1 MSEEQQQQQPK
12 QEPQQQTADEKIVSL
27 KLQLPEAEDRLE
39 IPCSVDDSL
48 FDIVETLKVLP
59 STREYTSYQ
68 LKVDDKAYGEETI
81 ISELVKDNE
90 DTILISL
97 VLLPYNEIT
106 ARKHVIA
113 TREYAG
119 LESKDDAFAEIS
131 GVCAGASTYA
141 DLGLDENKPAT
152 QEEGKEKEEKES
164 VGDNKQDNNDAIELS
179 EKEKEQL
186 SNLVSEISDLKQNLD
201 VVAAK
206 PNIKTSPAL
215 RSLYLSQWSPSDLSR
230 KVAGDLFYLQAQTLE
245 GEIFNITAHVSGFYV
260 NNSSNTKFDGS
271 LHSFNSTRVS
281 KHYSLISLLKS
292 LSPLFE
298 KQIEQNNL
306 ELSKHAV
313 ETYIVPN
320 TTTVT
325 SPWLVKSLEHLS
337 PDFGRSQY
345 NLLHGGIDGADL
357 QVDWNKD
364 YQLLKDIPKDTLTQ
378 RYSREQSLISTSS
391 SFRTAATKGAMAVVR
406 GEIDPINPEEE
417 SAYHIF
423 LRNGIFYSKAIDS
436 IGQFKSTGGNEA
448 ARSTV
453 AKDIAALKY
462 LNRYDLNGV
471 HSLLTTIVDYL
482 GHRIVCQA
490 PVPGIFQDNEDEN
503 AEPVQ
508 SVKYGFI
515 DDHSDVVADE
525 SFADQFKEV
534 GEAFHLKPHKIWNL
548 DGSKVVDVVT
558 SGYTKGT
565 KGTDNKSYIIDL
577 FRTTP
582 LDIEFIDENYDSSK
596 TDSYPHRETLLRH
609 EAIIEWIK
617 RETLLAVKK
626 ETERLEKEGKSNS
639 EIKETIG
646 VDNSLFLLNP
656 DAFSL
661 TDAPTAELAKE
672 LKADEDKVREVSK
685 FVNQVLVPEFIKE
698 MEKAQVYNA
707 IDGSHLSA
715 ILHEYGINIR
725 YLGKIATLAAERK
738 IEYLKEQEAKSVEI
752 EQSNQKAIEK
762 EEKEIAEKKAK
773 LESRLKARKEAAE
786 KGESIPDFKE
796 EEEKEAK
803 EAEEAEKKLS
813 SDLNTIPVPALL
825 DSLYE
830 ISVHEMISRAT
841 KHFLRKTLESVPLPL
856 APYVISHVHNCLL
869 VSKVNPDPEAPKLN
883 SLLADI
889 YKHVDLSILE
899 QDSKSITDSISKEVY
914 IRFRYTLPKNWTD
927 IIKADQLMRSI
938 ALKFGIQWRQRGYA
952 FTKEELDAR
961 IEQQKNAA
969 SAATSISAQNGK
981 YEDKHSRRKGRKSS
995 PKADVPTEIPVVSTT
1010 FTPEDIVCIVPVVKN
1025 SIFEST
1031 SVPDAWE
1038 AGVLKL
1044 SSQDESQV
1052 QEGSIFINQAVQFCE
1067 RLYGPVHNITATY
1080 LTKLGNLYAS
1090 SGAND
1095 DAIELLKKSFQIFE
1109 RCAGIDSFQ
1118 AALALSQLA
1127 NAYVSNRQIINA
1139 VKVYKRLLQYWILAF
1154 DEYHPNVITILTS
1167 VAVILMK
1174 LEMTADAIKVFTT
1187 TLKLSDDINGELS
1200 QQSSFFRYQLSQLLL
1215 SDKKFK
1221 EALEC
1226 AEKSFEGFK
1235 ATLGLEDKSTVDARK
1250 LTIGL
1255 KNYNEY
1261 MKFQAKNLQ
1270 EKEQEARKL
1279 EQQQHIKAKQALK
1292 AKQVNPDPEIANKSI
1307 DDIVAF
1313 ISGSTPG
1320 GKKKKNNKKKNSK
1333 K

>member
-1 MSEEQQQQQPK
+1 MSEEQQEQQQ
-12 QEPQQQTADEKIVSL
+12 QQQAVDEKIVSL
-27 KLQLPEAEDRLE
+27 KIQLPEVDERLE
-39 IPCSVDDSL
+39 IPCSVEDSL

-68 LKVDDKAYGEETI
+68 LKIDGKAYGEETI
-81 ISELVKDNE
+81 ISELVKENA
-90 DTILISL
+90 DTIYISL
-97 VLLPYNEIT
+97 VFSPYNEIT

-113 TREYAG
+113 AREYAG

-131 GVCAGASTYA
+131 GVCSGASTYE
-141 DLGLDENKPAT
+141 DLGL
-152 QEEGKEKEEKES
+152 EESTSAAPPTGEEVE
-164 VGDNKQDNNDAIELS
+164 G
-179 EKEKEQL
+179 EKEKENEQEEKQSSEILKDFTVEQKSEL
-186 SNLVSEISDLKQNLD
+186 SKLVSEICDLKPDLK

-206 PNIKTSPAL
+206 PNHKTSPAL
-215 RSLYLSQWSPSDLSR
+215 RSLFFSQWCPSDLRR

-245 GEIFNITAHVSGFYV
+245 GEIFNITAHVSGFFV

-271 LHSFNSTRVS
+271 VHSFNSTRVV
-281 KHYSLISLLKS
+281 KNYSLISLLKS
-292 LSPLFE
+292 LSPMFE
-298 KQIEQNNL
+298 SQIEQNNI
-306 ELSKHAV
+306 ESSKHAI

-325 SPWLVKSLEHLS
+325 SPWLVKSLDSSS
-337 PDFGRSQY
+337 PDLGRSQY

-364 YQLLKDIPKDTLTQ
+364 YQLLRDIPKANLTQ

-391 SFRTAATKGAMAVVR
+391 SFTFAATKGAMAVVR

-417 SAYHIF
+417 SEYHIF

-436 IGQFKSTGGNEA
+436 IGQFKLTGGNEA

-453 AKDIAALKY
+453 AKDVAALKY
-462 LNRYDLNGV
+462 LNRYDIGGV

-515 DDHSDVVADE
+515 DDHSDVVTDE
-525 SFADQFKEV
+525 TFKEQFKEV

-565 KGTDNKSYIIDL
+565 KGSDNKSYIIDL

-582 LDIEFIDENYDSSK
+582 LDIEFIDEHYDASK

-609 EAIIEWIK
+609 EAINEWIK

-626 ETERLEKEGKSNS
+626 ETEKLEKEGKSNS

-646 VDNSLFLLNP
+646 VDNSIFLLNP

-661 TDAPTAELAKE
+661 TAAPTPELAKE
-672 LKADEDKVREVSK
+672 LKSDEGKVREVSK
-685 FVNQVLVPEFIKE
+685 FVNQVLIPEFIKE

-738 IEYLKEQEAKSVEI
+738 EAYLKEQKSKAAEI
-752 EQSNQKAIEK
+752 EKINAKALEK

-773 LESRLKARKEAAE
+773 LDARLKARKEAAE
-786 KGESIPDFKE
+786 KGEPIPDFKG

-803 EAEEAEKKLS
+803 EAEAAEKELS
-813 SDLNTIPVPALL
+813 TELNTIPVPALL
-825 DSLYE
+825 NSLYALS
-830 ISVHEMISRAT
+830 ISEMIARAT
-841 KHFLRKTLESVPLPL
+841 KHFLRRVLESVPLPL

-869 VSKVNPDPEAPKLN
+869 SSKANPNPEAPKLDTF
-883 SLLADI
+883 LAEVYND
-889 YKHVDLSILE
+889 VDLSILE
-899 QDSKSITDSISKEVY
+899 QSSKSITASISQEVH
-914 IRFRYTLPKNWTD
+914 IRYRFDLPENWID
-927 IIKADQLMRSI
+927 LIMVDQLMRSI
-938 ALKFGIQWRQRGYA
+938 AIKFGIQWKERAYA
-952 FTKEELDAR
+952 FTKEALDLQVENLR
-961 IEQQKNAA
+961 NAPN
-969 SAATSISAQNGK
+969 SIAATSSQTSK
-981 YEDKHSRRKGRKSS
+981 YDDKHSRKKGRKSS
-995 PKADVPTEIPVVSTT
+995 PKVEVPTEVSITSTT
-1010 FTPEDIVCIVPVVKN
+1010 FVPEDIVCIAPVVKD

-1038 AGVLKL
+1038 TGVLKL
-1044 SSQDESQV
+1044 SSQDETQV

-1090 SGAND
+1090 SSAD
-1095 DAIELLKKSFQIFE
+1095 YDAVILLKKSFQIFE
-1109 RCAGIDSFQ
+1109 RCAGIDSYQ

-1127 NAYVSNRQIINA
+1127 NAYVSNKQITNA
-1139 VKVYKRLLQYWILAF
+1139 VKIYKRLIQYWILAF

-1174 LEMTADAIKVFTT
+1174 LEMTSDAIKVFTK
-1187 TLKLSDDINGELS
+1187 TLKLSDGINGELT
-1200 QQSSFFRYQLSQLLL
+1200 QQSAFFRYQLSQLFL
-1215 SDKKFK
+1215 SDKRLQ

-1235 ATLGLEDKSTVDARK
+1235 VTLGLEDKSTVDARK
-1250 LTIGL
+1250 LAVGL

-1261 MKFQAKNLQ
+1261 MKYQAKNLQ

-1279 EQQQHIKAKQALK
+1279 EQQQHIKAKQAQK

-1313 ISGSTPG
+1313 ISGSSSAS
-1320 GKKKKNNKKKNSK
+1320 KKKKNNKKKTSK